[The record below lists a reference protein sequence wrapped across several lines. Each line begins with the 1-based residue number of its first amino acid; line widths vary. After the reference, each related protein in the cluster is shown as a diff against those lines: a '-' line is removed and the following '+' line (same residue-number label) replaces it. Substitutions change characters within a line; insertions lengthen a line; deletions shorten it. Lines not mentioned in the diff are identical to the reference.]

1 MSVKSS
7 NWVFLACLRA
17 HVDNKY
23 CLVSYKLILS
33 TENIRQG
40 EIAKNKYVYL
50 NGLKV
55 VSGIYSKIHGWLQ
68 SG

>member
-7 NWVFLACLRA
+7 NWVFLACWRA
-17 HVDNKY
+17 HVECKY

-33 TENIRQG
+33 TENIRQE